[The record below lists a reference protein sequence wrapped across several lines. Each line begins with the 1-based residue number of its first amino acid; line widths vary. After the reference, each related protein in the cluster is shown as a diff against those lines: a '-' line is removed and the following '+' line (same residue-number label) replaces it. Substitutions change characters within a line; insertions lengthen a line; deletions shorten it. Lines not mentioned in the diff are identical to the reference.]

1 MTTIKKINK
10 INIEK
15 AVERLKNGELV
26 SFPTET
32 VYGLGADA
40 SNELAIAK
48 IFESKKRPKF
58 NPLIIHFS
66 SFDEIKENC
75 ETNNIIEELNQLF
88 WPGPLTIVLKRK
100 ENSNL
105 SSLASAG
112 LNTLAVRIPDNNI
125 ALKLID
131 NLKKPIAAP
140 SANKSGLLSPT
151 EATHVYNYFKND
163 KNLSI
168 ILDGGPTIIGVES
181 TVVKIDNGIIY
192 ILRHGGIS
200 LEELEEKTS
209 YKIFDSE
216 KKKDKRIISP
226 GMLSQHYSPS
236 VPLRIN
242 AKKADEGEL
251 LIGFGPEF
259 NEPNLSKNG
268 DLIEAASK
276 LFSMLSKFE
285 KETERIAIAPIPN
298 KGLGRAINDR
308 INRASNN

>member
-10 INIEK
+10 SNIEK
-15 AVERLKNGELV
+15 AVEKLKNGELV

-100 ENSNL
+100 KTSIL

-125 ALKLID
+125 ALKLIN

-151 EATHVYNYFKND
+151 EASHVYNYFRND

-168 ILDGGPTIIGVES
+168 ILDGGRTIIGVES

-216 KKKDKRIISP
+216 KKNDKRIISP

-242 AKKADEGEL
+242 VKKADKGEL

-259 NEPNLSKNG
+259 SEPNLSKNG
-268 DLIEAASK
+268 DLTEAASK

>member
-151 EATHVYNYFKND
+151 EASHVYNYFKND

-276 LFSMLSKFE
+276 LFSMLSKLE

>member
-10 INIEK
+10 TNIEK
-15 AVERLKNGELV
+15 AVEKLKNGELV

-100 ENSNL
+100 KTSIL

-125 ALKLID
+125 ALKLIN

-140 SANKSGLLSPT
+140 SANKTGLLSPT
-151 EATHVYNYFKND
+151 EASHVYNYFRND

-242 AKKADEGEL
+242 VKKPDKGEL

-259 NEPNLSKNG
+259 SEPNLSKNG
-268 DLIEAASK
+268 DLTEAASK

-308 INRASNN
+308 INRASNS

>member
-58 NPLIIHFS
+58 NPLILHFS

-88 WPGPLTIVLKRK
+88 WPGPLTLVLKRK
-100 ENSNL
+100 KNSNL

-151 EATHVYNYFKND
+151 EASHVYNYFKND

-276 LFSMLSKFE
+276 LFSMLSKLE

>member
-1 MTTIKKINK
+1 MAQPRIGQKVIVDVPSTTAN
-10 INIEK
+10 
-15 AVERLKNGELV
+15 LGPG
-26 SFPTET
+26 FDC
-32 VYGLGADA
+32 LGAALDLNNRFTITIDDVRNVA
-40 SNELAIAK
+40 RQVLEHRIILNFKAEAENIK
-48 IFESKKRPKF
+48 
-58 NPLIIHFS
+58 PLEII
-66 SFDEIKENC
+66 DRLVEEIKENC

-100 ENSNL
+100 KTSNL

-151 EATHVYNYFKND
+151 EASHVYNYFRND

-181 TVVKIDNGIIY
+181 TVVKIDNGKIY

-200 LEELEEKTS
+200 LEELKDKTS

-216 KKKDKRIISP
+216 KKKDKSIISP
-226 GMLSQHYSPS
+226 GMLSQHHGH
-236 VPLRIN
+236 PLW
-242 AKKADEGEL
+242 K
-251 LIGFGPEF
+251 
-259 NEPNLSKNG
+259 
-268 DLIEAASK
+268 
-276 LFSMLSKFE
+276 
-285 KETERIAIAPIPN
+285 
-298 KGLGRAINDR
+298 
-308 INRASNN
+308 RASAWG

>member
-10 INIEK
+10 TNIEK
-15 AVERLKNGELV
+15 AVEILKNGDLV

-100 ENSNL
+100 KTSIL

-125 ALKLID
+125 ALKLIN

-140 SANKSGLLSPT
+140 SANKTGLLSPT
-151 EATHVYNYFKND
+151 EASHVYNYFRND

-242 AKKADEGEL
+242 VKKPDKGEL

-259 NEPNLSKNG
+259 SEPNLSKNG
-268 DLIEAASK
+268 DLTEAASK

-308 INRASNN
+308 INRASNS

>member
-10 INIEK
+10 SNIEK
-15 AVERLKNGELV
+15 AVEKLKNGELV

-100 ENSNL
+100 KTSIL

-125 ALKLID
+125 ALKLIN

-151 EATHVYNYFKND
+151 EASHVYNYFRND

-168 ILDGGPTIIGVES
+168 ILDGGRTIIGVES

-216 KKKDKRIISP
+216 KKNDKRIISP

-242 AKKADEGEL
+242 VKKADKGEL

-259 NEPNLSKNG
+259 SEPNLSKNG
-268 DLIEAASK
+268 DLTEAASK

-308 INRASNN
+308 INRASNS

>member
-58 NPLIIHFS
+58 NPLIHHFS

-100 ENSNL
+100 KNSNL

-140 SANKSGLLSPT
+140 SANKSGFLSPT
-151 EATHVYNYFKND
+151 EASHVYNYFKND

>member
-58 NPLIIHFS
+58 NPLILHFS

-100 ENSNL
+100 KNSNL

-151 EATHVYNYFKND
+151 EASHVYNYFKND

-168 ILDGGPTIIGVES
+168 ILDGGSTIIGVES

>member
-10 INIEK
+10 TNIEK
-15 AVERLKNGELV
+15 AVDILKNGELV

-100 ENSNL
+100 KTSNL

-151 EATHVYNYFKND
+151 EASHVYNYFRND

-181 TVVKIDNGIIY
+181 TVVKIDNGKIY

-200 LEELEEKTS
+200 LEELEDKTS

-216 KKKDKRIISP
+216 KKKDKSIISP

-242 AKKADEGEL
+242 VKKANEGEL

-259 NEPNLSKNG
+259 NEPNLSKKG
-268 DLIEAASK
+268 DLTEAASK
-276 LFSMLSKFE
+276 LFSMLSKLE

-308 INRASNN
+308 INRASND

>member
-10 INIEK
+10 INIKK
-15 AVERLKNGELV
+15 AVEKLKNGELV

-100 ENSNL
+100 KTSIL

-125 ALKLID
+125 ALKLIN

-151 EATHVYNYFKND
+151 EASHVYNYFRND

-168 ILDGGPTIIGVES
+168 ILDGGRTIIGVES

-216 KKKDKRIISP
+216 KKNDKRIISP

-242 AKKADEGEL
+242 VKKADKGEL

-259 NEPNLSKNG
+259 SEPNLSKNG
-268 DLIEAASK
+268 DLTEAASK

-308 INRASNN
+308 INRASNS

>member
-58 NPLIIHFS
+58 NPLILHFS

-200 LEELEEKTS
+200 LEELEEKTP